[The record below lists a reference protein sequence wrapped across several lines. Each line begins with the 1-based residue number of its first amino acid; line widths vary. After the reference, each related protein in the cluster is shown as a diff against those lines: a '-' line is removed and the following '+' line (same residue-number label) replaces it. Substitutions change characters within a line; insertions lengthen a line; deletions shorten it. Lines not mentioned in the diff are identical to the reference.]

1 VLALHNPRPATH
13 VGTVYEQPV
22 QIQGSTMPPDSQF
35 PTSSPADSAMLG
47 AIVDTSGSVILG
59 LHPDHRIF
67 AWNRAAEQLY
77 QTPRAQAIGMDYVE
91 TFLAPEHRDAV
102 RADIQEVL
110 AGKRTLDF
118 EDDSLLP
125 DGTRRTLL
133 WNVSRVLDTTGL
145 PVGIVATGQD
155 ITARQEAEERF
166 RLVFEHT
173 SDGLLISDASGV
185 VDCNPAALSMLGFTS
200 KEQLIGRRPAEFSP
214 LLQPDGVPSAEKS
227 RALGAI
233 TLERGA
239 YTFDWVHQRPD
250 GTDVPIEVSVQHAML
265 NSRRVSIVAW
275 RDQTRRVALDRERA
289 TVEERLSLAQK
300 LEAVGQLAGGVAHE
314 FNNLLAAIRNS
325 IQLAVNEVPRDLP
338 VHADLE
344 LALQTTTRAASLTG
358 QLLTFSQQPVRGLQ
372 RIDVAQVVHDML
384 PLLRASLP
392 TGVTLH
398 VAVEPASV
406 FIMADRGQL
415 EQALVNIVLNARDA
429 MPNGGELTIALG
441 VHANGTQAQ
450 LAVRD
455 SGTGMDDS
463 VKARMF
469 EPFFSTKAIGA
480 NAGLGLAVV
489 YGVVTQIGGT
499 ITVES
504 APGRGTALEIT
515 LPITIDTPA
524 AIAPDTVRSADE
536 RAVVLLVDDD
546 RAVRSTTRRLLER
559 SNFTVVDLADGAE
572 ALSRF
577 TAEPGAFDVLLSDI
591 RMPHMDGVQLAHAV
605 RAVSPG
611 FPVVFISGFGEPGA
625 QWLDTL
631 SSVQLVA
638 KPFASDRLFSALR
651 RAITERVPA
660 G

>member
-1 VLALHNPRPATH
+1 
-13 VGTVYEQPV
+13 
-22 QIQGSTMPPDSQF
+22 MPPDSQF

-102 RADIQEVL
+102 RADIKEVL

-239 YTFDWVHQRPD
+239 HTFDWVHQRPD

-314 FNNLLAAIRNS
+314 FNNLLAVIRNS

-344 LALQTTTRAASLTG
+344 LALQTTTRAASLTD
-358 QLLTFSQQPVRGLQ
+358 QLLTFSRQPVRGLQ

-406 FIMADRGQL
+406 FIMANRGQL
-415 EQALVNIVLNARDA
+415 EQVLVNIVLNARDA
-429 MPNGGELTIALG
+429 MPDGGELTIALG
-441 VHANGTQAQ
+441 VHANGTQAL

-480 NAGLGLAVV
+480 SAGLGLAVV

-546 RAVRSTTRRLLER
+546 RAVRNTTRRLLER

-572 ALSRF
+572 ALARF

-591 RMPHMDGVQLAHAV
+591 RMPGMDGVQLALAV
-605 RAVSPG
+605 RAVAPG
-611 FPVVFISGFGEPGA
+611 FPVVFISGFEEPGA
-625 QWLDTL
+625 QRLDIL

-638 KPFASDRLFSALR
+638 KPFASDRLFAALR
-651 RAITERVPA
+651 QAITERVPA

>member
-1 VLALHNPRPATH
+1 MMTP
-13 VGTVYEQPV
+13 E
-22 QIQGSTMPPDSQF
+22 PPF

-67 AWNRAAEQLY
+67 AWNRAAELLY
-77 QTPRAQAIGMDYVE
+77 QTPRAEAIGMDYVE
-91 TFLAPEHRDAV
+91 GFLAPEHRDAV
-102 RADIQEVL
+102 RADIREVL
-110 AGKRTLDF
+110 DGKRTLDF
-118 EDDSLLP
+118 EDDSVLP

-133 WNVSRVLDTTGL
+133 WNVSRVLDATGA
-145 PVGIVATGQD
+145 PIGIVATGQD
-155 ITARQEAEERF
+155 ITARKEAEDRF

-185 VDCNPAALSMLGFTS
+185 VDCNPAALSMLGLSS

-214 LLQPDGVPSAEKS
+214 AVQPDGVPSAEKS

-239 YTFDWVHQRPD
+239 HTFDWVHQRPD
-250 GTDVPIEVSVQHAML
+250 GTNVPIEVSVRHAML

-275 RDQTRRVALDRERA
+275 RDQTRRVALERERA
-289 TVEERLSLAQK
+289 IVEERLSLAQK

-325 IQLAVNEVPRDLP
+325 IQLAVNEVPSALP

-344 LALQTTTRAASLTG
+344 LALQTTARASSLTG
-358 QLLTFSQQPVRGLQ
+358 QLLAFSPQPVRGLQ
-372 RIDVAQVVHDML
+372 RIDVAQVVHEMV

-392 TGVTLH
+392 SAVTLQ
-398 VAVEPASV
+398 VAVDPASV
-406 FIMADRGQL
+406 FITAERSQV
-415 EQALVNIVLNARDA
+415 EQVLLNLVLNARDA
-429 MPNGGELTIALG
+429 MPDGGELTIALR
-441 VHANGTQAQ
+441 VHAHGAQAL

-469 EPFFSTKAIGA
+469 EPFFSTKGIGA
-480 NAGLGLAVV
+480 SAGLGLAVV

-499 ITVES
+499 ITVQS
-504 APGRGTALEIT
+504 APGHGTALEIT
-515 LPITIDTPA
+515 LPIAMDTPTV
-524 AIAPDTVRSADE
+524 IASDAGRSADE
-536 RAVVLLVDDD
+536 RRVVLLVDDD
-546 RAVRSTTRRLLER
+546 RAVRNTTRRLLER
-559 SNFTVVDLADGAE
+559 SNFTVVDLEDGAE
-572 ALSRF
+572 ALARF

-591 RMPHMDGVQLAHAV
+591 RMPRMDGVQLALAV
-605 RAVSPG
+605 RAVAPG
-611 FPVVFISGFGEPGA
+611 FPVVFISGFEEPGA
-625 QWLDTL
+625 QRLDTL

-638 KPFASDRLFSALR
+638 KPFASDRLFAALR